1 MTLSGRN
8 KELNAQE
15 EAVLFTP
22 SSSPPAA
29 LFHCRADMSG
39 VPSLALLSLSV
50 NPFSSNVAHLT
61 PGNWSILERSP
72 HLWMVN
78 VCRQS

>member
-1 MTLSGRN
+1 MLQLLS
-8 KELNAQE
+8 NA
-15 EAVLFTP
+15 AVLT
-22 SSSPPAA
+22 
-29 LFHCRADMSG
+29 H
-39 VPSLALLSLSV
+39 

-61 PGNWSILERSP
+61 PGNWSLVEKSP

>member
-1 MTLSGRN
+1 
-8 KELNAQE
+8 
-15 EAVLFTP
+15 
-22 SSSPPAA
+22 
-29 LFHCRADMSG
+29 MSL
-39 VPSLALLSLSV
+39 PLHALLLAS

-61 PGNWSILERSP
+61 AGNWSMLESSP